1 MTLALSTAFLAAGM
15 TVLFTV
21 PVSAGQV
28 DGSLGRWL
36 MFIGAVG
43 GLALIAT
50 GLVLFARVRD
60 AESRHREQISQVVAF
75 QHELR
80 WHMSEMASGAAAAA
94 AADTNEDPAA
104 VQARRV
110 IADALDWF
118 ERELPEYFELLR
130 RPTTRNDTG
139 SAHDGLVRYSN
150 SLDEILLAL
159 SLRGRDG

>member
-1 MTLALSTAFLAAGM
+1 L
-15 TVLFTV
+15 
-21 PVSAGQV
+21 SAGQV

-43 GLALIAT
+43 GLALIAA
-50 GLVLFARVRD
+50 GVVLLVRVRD
-60 AESRHREQISQVVAF
+60 SENRHRERIAQVVAF

-80 WHMSEMASGAAAAA
+80 WHMSEMESGAGAAA
-94 AADTNEDPAA
+94 DPNEDPAA

-118 ERELPEYFELLR
+118 ERELPEYFDLLR
-130 RPTTRNDTG
+130 RPTTRNDAG
-139 SAHDGLVRYSN
+139 SAHDGFVRYSN

-159 SLRGRDG
+159 TLRGRDG

>member
-1 MTLALSTAFLAAGM
+1 VTLALSTAFLAAGM

-28 DGSLGRWL
+28 DGSLGRWM

-43 GLALIAT
+43 GLALIAA
-50 GLVLFARVRD
+50 GLVLFVRVRD

-80 WHMSEMASGAAAAA
+80 WHMSEMASGAEA

-130 RPTTRNDTG
+130 RPTTRNDAG
-139 SAHDGLVRYSN
+139 SAHDGFVRYSN

>member
-28 DGSLGRWL
+28 DGSLGRWM

-43 GLALIAT
+43 GLALIAA
-50 GLVLFARVRD
+50 GLVLFVRVRD

-80 WHMSEMASGAAAAA
+80 WHMSEMASGGEA

-130 RPTTRNDTG
+130 RPTTRNDAG
-139 SAHDGLVRYSN
+139 SAHDGFVRYSN

>member
-43 GLALIAT
+43 GLALIAA
-50 GLVLFARVRD
+50 GLVLFVRARD

-80 WHMSEMASGAAAAA
+80 WHMSEMASGVEA

-130 RPTTRNDTG
+130 RPTTRNDAG
-139 SAHDGLVRYSN
+139 SAHDGFVRYSN

>member
-28 DGSLGRWL
+28 DGSLGRWM

-43 GLALIAT
+43 GLALIAA
-50 GLVLFARVRD
+50 GLVLFVRARD
-60 AESRHREQISQVVAF
+60 AEGKHREQISQVVAF

-80 WHMSEMASGAAAAA
+80 WHMSEMTSGTATAGE
-94 AADTNEDPAA
+94 TNEDPAA

-118 ERELPEYFELLR
+118 EGELPEYFELLR
-130 RPTTRNDTG
+130 RPTTRNDAG
-139 SAHDGLVRYSN
+139 SAYDGFMRYSN

-159 SLRGRDG
+159 TLKGRDG